1 MEKDEFVKAI
11 ERSRELVGSGEYEV
25 CPCSQV
31 RCEWHG
37 KCYDCVLTHR
47 VKKHHLPECLQ
58 PVLRKLV
65 ADLAGRVE
73 LGVVDA
79 RPGEEHFDY
88 LYEFSPP
95 DD

>member
-1 MEKDEFVKAI
+1 MI
-11 ERSRELVGSGEYEV
+11 
-25 CPCSQV
+25 
-31 RCEWHG
+31 
-37 KCYDCVLTHR
+37 HR
-47 VKKHHLPECLQ
+47 VKKHHLTECLQ
-58 PVLRKLV
+58 PVFRKIV

-88 LYEFSPP
+88 LYEVSPP